1 LLVQKN
7 AREFTLILRQN
18 GFKRM
23 IPLDSASNVVIVR
36 TVPKFMTYKSF
47 CADVAGVRMPINE
60 SELLMMRDNPAA
72 IVTNN
77 ELRVNSEEDA
87 DAVTGRMQ
95 PD

>member
-1 LLVQKN
+1 
-7 AREFTLILRQN
+7 
-18 GFKRM
+18 
-23 IPLDSASNVVIVR
+23 
-36 TVPKFMTYKSF
+36 
-47 CADVAGVRMPINE
+47 MPINE